1 MALDYTEKVIELFRN
16 PKNVGELDVFDVE
29 VKEGSP
35 ACGDLLQLQLKID
48 QNSKI
53 IDDIKF
59 KSFGC
64 ASNIATA
71 SIVTEMAKGKN
82 IDEAE
87 KISWQDATKELGGLP
102 NVKVHCSVLAVD
114 ALKLAIEKYKIKE
127 GLLKIDEKAITKD
140 FILSKLSH
148 VIDPARG
155 TDIVRLKYVLYVGVE
170 PSKEDSKKVDVLIQL
185 SHPQDLDYE
194 ENIKEEILEKL
205 EYIPNIQAIKIEF
218 LTHSIN

>member
-1 MALDYTEKVIELFRN
+1 
-16 PKNVGELDVFDVE
+16 
-29 VKEGSP
+29 
-35 ACGDLLQLQLKID
+35 LQLQLKI
-48 QNSKI
+48 NPESKI

-114 ALKLAIEKYKIKE
+114 ALKQAIEKYKIKK

-140 FILSKLSH
+140 FVLSKLSH

-155 TDIVRLKYVLYVGVE
+155 TDIVRLKYVLYVGIE
-170 PSKEDSKKVDVLIQL
+170 SSKEDEKSIDIFIQL
-185 SHPQDLDYE
+185 SHPQDIEYE

-205 EYIPNIQAIKIEF
+205 GYVPKIKNIKIEF